1 VAIGTLI
8 RSVKQ
13 CTIGVQAKA
22 LWTWQHSH
30 AHCLAIDD
38 LAVYDR
44 SAVTALR
51 FNASGVQLASGAQDT
66 DIVVWD
72 VVSQAG
78 LFRLRGHHGQVCQ
91 STTSAIF
98 APTCEH
104 KHVSTQAVLCAAC
117 GATPA
122 TAQGCAALQSTVG
135 QSGCLACRQV
145 TGLAW
150 LEGGGQL
157 ASCGKDGYV
166 KVWDL
171 ATQHCS
177 QTVVGHRCAKLW
189 QEGFSVI
196 EVRAGNL

>member
-1 VAIGTLI
+1 MLST
-8 RSVKQ
+8 
-13 CTIGVQAKA
+13 
-22 LWTWQHSH
+22 SH
-30 AHCLAIDD
+30 D

-91 STTSAIF
+91 GIISAIF
-98 APTCEH
+98 AATCQH
-104 KHVSTQAVLCAAC
+104 KHGSMQTVLCAAC
-117 GATPA
+117 GATSA
-122 TAQGCAALQSTVG
+122 TSQGYAEPQSTVG
-135 QSGCLACRQV
+135 QSEWLSCRQV

-189 QEGFSVI
+189 QEDISCH
-196 EVRAGNL
+196 